1 LLCEFADHPGMVMSR
16 DQLLERVWGYEY
28 LGDSRLVDAHI
39 RRLRVKIEEQPMNP
53 TIIQTVHGMG
63 YKLVAK

>member
-1 LLCEFADHPGMVMSR
+1 
-16 DQLLERVWGYEY
+16 
-28 LGDSRLVDAHI
+28 
-39 RRLRVKIEEQPMNP
+39 LRVKIEDQPMNP